1 MPWNGTSRTLTGC
14 LLAVDERQQGRREP
28 NRGDPHPVYAYY
40 SMSEF
45 AFSQE
50 RVGLDPWPARLRV
63 LLDRALDVA
72 SEHDLLAV
80 LQRIVEG
87 AAEVAGARYSALGV
101 YDADG
106 MITSFVHHGLD
117 AETIARI
124 GNEPRGRG
132 LLGQVIVTDRPIRV
146 ADIGCDP
153 RSCGFPEHH
162 PPMRSFLG
170 APISRGGRRFGNLYL
185 TDKRDGTEFSEDDEA
200 LVMALAAFAASAIES
215 AELVSVERARAEAVS
230 RQVAAEA
237 SERARREVLSAV
249 IAAQESERARVSRD
263 LHDDIGQAL
272 TSVLLGLHLIE
283 SSAQHGIDVGDDTS
297 RRVDELRQLVGDA
310 LRRTRHLAFELR
322 PTVLDDV
329 GLAPALARLV
339 ADTSE
344 RSGVSVDAVVD
355 SAPELAKVSSDI
367 ATVVYRVVQEALTNV
382 VRHARATSASVAVTA
397 AGGRLRALVEDNG
410 IGFDPTDPAHGHLG
424 LQGMSE
430 RAEIVGGTVRVAS
443 VSGSGTTIVLEIPL
457 V

>member
-1 MPWNGTSRTLTGC
+1 
-14 LLAVDERQQGRREP
+14 
-28 NRGDPHPVYAYY
+28 
-40 SMSEF
+40 MSEF
-45 AFSQE
+45 ALHRDE
-50 RVGLDPWPARLRV
+50 VGLDPWSARVRV
-63 LLDRALDVA
+63 LLERALDV
-72 SEHDLLAV
+72 SGEHDLVDL

-87 AAEVAGARYSALGV
+87 AADVAAARCSALAV
-101 YDADG
+101 YDVDG
-106 MITSFVHHGLD
+106 VITSFVHHGLD
-117 AETIARI
+117 AEAVSRI
-124 GNEPRGRG
+124 GGEPRGKG
-132 LLGQVIVTDRPIRV
+132 LLGQVIVSERPIRV
-146 ADIGCDP
+146 SDISADP

-185 TDKRDGTEFSEDDEA
+185 TDKYDGTEFDEQDEA
-200 LVMALAAFAASAIES
+200 LVMTLAAFAASAIES
-215 AELVSVERARAEAVS
+215 AELVRVERARAEAVS
-230 RQVAAEA
+230 CQVAAEA

-283 SSAQHGIDVGDDTS
+283 TRAQQGTREGDDVS
-297 RRVDELRQLVGDA
+297 GRVDELRQLVGDA

-344 RSGVSVDAVVD
+344 RSGVNVDAVVD
-355 SAPELAKVSSDI
+355 SAPALANVSSDI

-382 VRHARATSASVAVTA
+382 VRHAQATSASVAVTA
-397 AGGRLRALVEDNG
+397 AAGQLRALVEDNG
-410 IGFDPTDPAHGHLG
+410 IGFDPTARTEGHLG
-424 LQGMSE
+424 LKGMSE
-430 RAEIVGGTVRVAS
+430 RAEMVGGTVRVAS
-443 VSGSGTTIVLEIPL
+443 TPGSGTTIVLEIPL

>member
-1 MPWNGTSRTLTGC
+1 MSRQRRTGHPHQVRVILAACTLY
-14 LLAVDERQQGRREP
+14 D
-28 NRGDPHPVYAYY
+28 

-45 AFSQE
+45 AIGQE
-50 RVGLDPWPARLRV
+50 QVGTDPWSARVKV

-72 SEHDLLAV
+72 SEHDLKGV

-87 AAEVAGARYSALGV
+87 AAEVAGAQYSALGV

-106 MITSFVHHGLD
+106 VMTSFVHHGLT
-117 AETIARI
+117 AETVARI
-124 GNEPRGRG
+124 GSEPQGKG
-132 LLGQVIVTDRPIRV
+132 LLGQAIVADRPIRV
-146 ADIGCDP
+146 ADISCDP

-170 APISRGGRRFGNLYL
+170 APISRGRRRFGNLYL
-185 TDKRDGTEFSEDDEA
+185 TNKRDGTEFSEDDEA
-200 LVMALAAFAASAIES
+200 LVMTLAAFAASAIES
-215 AELVSVERARAEAVS
+215 AELVRVERARAEAVS
-230 RQVAAEA
+230 GQVAAEA
-237 SERARREVLSAV
+237 GERARREVLSAV

-283 SSAQHGIDVGDDTS
+283 SATHLETSEGDDTS

-355 SAPELAKVSSDI
+355 SAPELANVSSEI

-382 VRHARATSASVAVTA
+382 VRHAQATNASVAVTA
-397 AGGRLRALVEDNG
+397 VAGRLRALVEDNG
-410 IGFDPTDPAHGHLG
+410 IGFDPTEPAHGHLG

-430 RAEIVGGTVRVAS
+430 RAEIVGGTVSVAS
-443 VSGSGTTIVLEIPL
+443 VQGSGTTIVLEIPL

>member
-1 MPWNGTSRTLTGC
+1 M
-14 LLAVDERQQGRREP
+14 
-28 NRGDPHPVYAYY
+28 
-40 SMSEF
+40 
-45 AFSQE
+45 
-50 RVGLDPWPARLRV
+50 
-63 LLDRALDVA
+63 
-72 SEHDLLAV
+72 
-80 LQRIVEG
+80 
-87 AAEVAGARYSALGV
+87 
-101 YDADG
+101 
-106 MITSFVHHGLD
+106 
-117 AETIARI
+117 
-124 GNEPRGRG
+124 
-132 LLGQVIVTDRPIRV
+132 
-146 ADIGCDP
+146 
-153 RSCGFPEHH
+153 
-162 PPMRSFLG
+162 
-170 APISRGGRRFGNLYL
+170 
-185 TDKRDGTEFSEDDEA
+185 
-200 LVMALAAFAASAIES
+200 
-215 AELVSVERARAEAVS
+215 
-230 RQVAAEA
+230 
-237 SERARREVLSAV
+237 
-249 IAAQESERARVSRD
+249 
-263 LHDDIGQAL
+263 
-272 TSVLLGLHLIE
+272 
-283 SSAQHGIDVGDDTS
+283 
-297 RRVDELRQLVGDA
+297 DELRQLVGDA

-410 IGFDPTDPAHGHLG
+410 IGVDPTDPAHGHLG

>member
-1 MPWNGTSRTLTGC
+1 
-14 LLAVDERQQGRREP
+14 
-28 NRGDPHPVYAYY
+28 
-40 SMSEF
+40 MSEF
-45 AFSQE
+45 AVSQE
-50 RVGLDPWPARLRV
+50 KVDTDPWSARVRV

-72 SEHDLLAV
+72 SEHDLKSV

-87 AAEVAGARYSALGV
+87 AAEVAGAQYSALGV

-106 MITSFVHHGLD
+106 VIATFVHHGFN
-117 AETIARI
+117 AETVAGI
-124 GNEPRGRG
+124 GNEPQGNG
-132 LLGQVIVTDRPIRV
+132 LLGQAIVTDRPIRV
-146 ADIGCDP
+146 ADISRDP

-162 PPMRSFLG
+162 PPMRTFLG

-185 TDKRDGTEFSEDDEA
+185 TNKRDGTEFSDDDEA
-200 LVMALAAFAASAIES
+200 LVMTLAAFAASAIES
-215 AELVSVERARAEAVS
+215 AELVRVERARAEAVS
-230 RQVAAEA
+230 GQVAAEA

-283 SSAQHGIDVGDDTS
+283 SATQQGTSEGDDTS

-355 SAPELAKVSSDI
+355 SAPELARVSSEI

-382 VRHARATSASVAVTA
+382 VRHAQATNASVAVTA
-397 AGGRLRALVEDNG
+397 AAGRLRALVEDNG
-410 IGFDPTDPAHGHLG
+410 IGFDPTEPALGHLG

-430 RAEIVGGTVRVAS
+430 RAEIVGGTVS
-443 VSGSGTTIVLEIPL
+443 VTSVPGSGTTIVLEIPL

>member
-1 MPWNGTSRTLTGC
+1 MSPNEVTGRPNPVGVILTPCTL
-14 LLAVDERQQGRREP
+14 
-28 NRGDPHPVYAYY
+28 YY

-45 AFSQE
+45 TLGQE
-50 RVGLDPWPARLRV
+50 KVGLDPWTARVRV

-72 SEHDLLAV
+72 SEHDLHGV

-87 AAEVAGARYSALGV
+87 AAEVAGAQYSALGV

-106 MITSFVHHGLD
+106 VITSFVHHGINP
-117 AETIARI
+117 ETVARI
-124 GNEPRGRG
+124 GNEPRGKG
-132 LLGQVIVTDRPIRV
+132 LLGHVIVTDRPIRV

-185 TDKRDGTEFSEDDEA
+185 ANKRDGTEFSEDDEA
-200 LVMALAAFAASAIES
+200 LVMTLAAFAASAIES
-215 AELVSVERARAEAVS
+215 AELVRVERARAEAVS
-230 RQVAAEA
+230 GQVAAEA

-249 IAAQESERARVSRD
+249 IAAQEAERARVSRD

-283 SSAQHGIDVGDDTS
+283 SPTHHGTSECNDTS

-339 ADTSE
+339 ANTSE

-355 SAPELAKVSSDI
+355 SAPELAKVSSEI

-382 VRHARATSASVAVTA
+382 VRHAQATNASVAVTA
-397 AGGRLRALVEDNG
+397 AAGRLRALVEDNG
-410 IGFDPTDPAHGHLG
+410 IGFDPTEPAHGHLG

-430 RAEIVGGTVRVAS
+430 RAEIVGGTVSVAS
-443 VSGSGTTIVLEIPL
+443 VPGSGTTIVLEIPL